1 LLKGSEQYQSL
12 LRVPMTWSDP
22 KQSSHLAGSEAIASS
37 IDIATIILERARVEP
52 FNSLQGQSLLAV
64 PSGEGDSR
72 RETAFVQYNHQRV
85 DPGIDR
91 PPRVHTLVGTRW
103 RVSLYDGV
111 DWGEL

>member
-1 LLKGSEQYQSL
+1 M
-12 LRVPMTWSDP
+12 PA
-22 KQSSHLAGSEAIASS
+22 AGCWTASPRLVWPTTQCCCS
-37 IDIATIILERARVEP
+37 PLTIATIILERARVEP

-64 PSGEGDSR
+64 SFGEGDSR
-72 RETAFVQYNHQRV
+72 RETAFVQYNHQRL